1 MTPLNF
7 IPLVSH
13 SHHRLQANQSSPKTP
28 LSLLG
33 IPAVFEACGKHTF
46 SCKCAT
52 CPFKKKSSSYWY
64 SVGSVVLYRCQLIEF
79 LHLYRTPHTK
89 LPSVHRWQPPSSKT
103 FLTPS
108 LVTIPQEAKKEPGWM
123 NRKGNS
129 RHNAYLSSLPLFL
142 LPTPLWHP
150 FFSSFLFCW
159 QKLSDSSDS
168 FHTGRWLDREF
179 LQPRLKTK
187 SNPKS
192 SIFPVLIYFSLFFF
206 KFYSYQTPCLS
217 ASFCKPWKPGFPFF
231 TSCFS
236 LSKTFAFTCQNISES
251 KLIWRQRG
259 DGLLLSSCL
268 FFMQR

>member
-7 IPLVSH
+7 IQLVSH
-13 SHHRLQANQSSPKTP
+13 SHNRLQANESIPISP
-28 LSLLG
+28 LSLL
-33 IPAVFEACGKHTF
+33 AFLQHCGNIH
-46 SCKCAT
+46 SAANAWHVSL
-52 CPFKKKSSSYWY
+52 KSYSYWY

-79 LHLYRTPHTK
+79 LHSYRTPHTK

-159 QKLSDSSDS
+159 QELSDCLIPFTRADGSIGSFSSPDS
-168 FHTGRWLDREF
+168 K
-179 LQPRLKTK
+179 Q
-187 SNPKS
+187 N
-192 SIFPVLIYFSLFFF
+192 
-206 KFYSYQTPCLS
+206 QTPNPPS
-217 ASFCKPWKPGFPFF
+217 
-231 TSCFS
+231 S
-236 LSKTFAFTCQNISES
+236 LY
-251 KLIWRQRG
+251 
-259 DGLLLSSCL
+259 
-268 FFMQR
+268 